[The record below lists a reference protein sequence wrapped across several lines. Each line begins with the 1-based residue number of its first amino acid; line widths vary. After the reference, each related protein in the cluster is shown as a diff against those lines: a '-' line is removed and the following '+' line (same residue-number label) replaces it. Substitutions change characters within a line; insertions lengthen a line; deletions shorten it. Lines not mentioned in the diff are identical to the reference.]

1 MASTTDAVTLTNRAS
16 LLLSDASQTRWLPVE
31 LLNWIN
37 DGQLEIVA
45 LVPNANPTTSTV
57 TLAAGAKQS
66 APTGAIL
73 INAFVRNMGVGGTT
87 PGLGIRQVTRKYMES
102 FIAGW
107 LTETPSITVTHV
119 AYDPEDSSTDFYVYP
134 PQPASGMSSIEIV
147 YSSLPT
153 AISDLNIGTKI
164 TIKDMY
170 ANALL
175 DYILYRAFAKDSEY
189 GNQDGKS
196 QSHYKMFSQSIGVKY
211 TIDSSIGGQSQSD
224 GNQGGNP
231 AANLTNTR

>member
-1 MASTTDAVTLTNRAS
+1 MASTTDAVTITNKAS
-16 LLLSDASQTRWLPVE
+16 LLLSDASQTRWLPAE

-45 LVPNANPTTSTV
+45 LVPNANPTTDTV
-57 TLAAGAKQS
+57 TLVSGAKQT
-66 APTGAIL
+66 APTGSVL
-73 INAFVRNMGVGGTT
+73 VNAFVRNMGVGGTT
-87 PGLGIRQVTRKYMES
+87 PGQGIRQVTRKYMES

-107 LTETPSITVTHV
+107 LTATPSTTVTHV
-119 AYDPEDSSTDFYVYP
+119 AYDPEDNIQDFYVYP

-153 AISDLNIGTKI
+153 AIADLNIGTKI

-211 TIDSSIGGQSQSD
+211 TVDTSIGGQSQSD

-231 AANLTNTR
+231 AANLINTR